1 MGFAEAR
8 RLDRSQVSGG
18 GGRCHR
24 RGWIQGQGSLGR
36 VSGRGAFSDGYSS
49 SIGKYLLRLV
59 SKPSCNGVPLGLGC
73 GGGRIWWGSLK
84 LPVDNGSKDLF
95 AIFIFLEALCAKR
108 MG

>member
-36 VSGRGAFSDGYSS
+36 VSGRG
-49 SIGKYLLRLV
+49 YLLRLFP
-59 SKPSCNGVPLGLGC
+59 KPSCNGVPLGLGR
-73 GGGRIWWGSLK
+73 GGGRIRRGSLK

-95 AIFIFLEALCAKR
+95 AIFVFLEALCAKW